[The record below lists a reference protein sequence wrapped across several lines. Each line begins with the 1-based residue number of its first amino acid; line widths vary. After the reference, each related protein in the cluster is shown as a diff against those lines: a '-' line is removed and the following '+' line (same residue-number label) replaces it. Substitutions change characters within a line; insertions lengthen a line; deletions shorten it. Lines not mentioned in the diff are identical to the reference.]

1 MTQNFDVKEARKKAV
16 QTLNQDGLLDIKIGI
31 ALLILSLATYLELCT
46 DINISPFIII
56 VILLYIPIIN
66 EIRKRTT
73 YPRIGYVDTRTNKQ
87 FQLIFIV
94 SLVTLIAF
102 LYLLFTSNTFV
113 IPRSYIRALPAL
125 FMAGLVIVFLY
136 FAQRYSFKRFFI
148 YAILALVGCIFL
160 YTFQE
165 KLLNN
170 LSYALF
176 ILSFFIILIGI
187 TTYIHFII
195 STPISANLSDERKSR
210 IEQRKAQAAI
220 LQDGIE
226 EIFLSLYFIVW
237 IIGFY
242 IFRSVNLLWL
252 SIILLITSII
262 FGLLTLSMRK
272 KLIPVHF
279 ENTKLVNY
287 VVKMSALRI
296 FGVMFTLNLFSFGIF
311 LNSNST
317 NDPAWTAALILIG
330 LGCYFFIL
338 AALYDIK
345 RFYYIGSVSFLCILL
360 YLLDKPQAS
369 IFILSSAILA
379 VVLFFAGWISRTKFA
394 HAIYRKEVQ
403 DGR

>member
-1 MTQNFDVKEARKKAV
+1 MTEKFDVKQARKKAV

-187 TTYIHFII
+187 TTYIRFII

-226 EIFLSLYFIVW
+226 EIFLSLYFIV
-237 IIGFY
+237 
-242 IFRSVNLLWL
+242 
-252 SIILLITSII
+252 
-262 FGLLTLSMRK
+262 
-272 KLIPVHF
+272 
-279 ENTKLVNY
+279 
-287 VVKMSALRI
+287 
-296 FGVMFTLNLFSFGIF
+296 
-311 LNSNST
+311 
-317 NDPAWTAALILIG
+317 
-330 LGCYFFIL
+330 
-338 AALYDIK
+338 
-345 RFYYIGSVSFLCILL
+345 
-360 YLLDKPQAS
+360 
-369 IFILSSAILA
+369 
-379 VVLFFAGWISRTKFA
+379 
-394 HAIYRKEVQ
+394 
-403 DGR
+403 